1 LLAVTATEVA
11 DAIVE
16 EGEALYARGEIGYRP
31 NRAKIELVIMG
42 IESLSLRYY
51 SEGRMGEFASLKPVM
66 REMLLHA
73 IGP

>member
-1 LLAVTATEVA
+1 
-11 DAIVE
+11 
-16 EGEALYARGEIGYRP
+16 
-31 NRAKIELVIMG
+31 MG

-51 SEGRMGEFASLKPVM
+51 SEGRMAEFASLKPVM